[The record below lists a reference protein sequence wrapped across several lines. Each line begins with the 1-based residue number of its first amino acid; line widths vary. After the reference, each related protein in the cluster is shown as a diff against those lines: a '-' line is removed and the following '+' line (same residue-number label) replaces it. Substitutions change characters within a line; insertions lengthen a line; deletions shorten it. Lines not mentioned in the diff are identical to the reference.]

1 MKSIVNLLISVI
13 VAVWVVAI
21 AIISA
26 QNAEPISLRF
36 FAYQSIKIPFG
47 LVLAFSAGVGLI
59 GIAVLQPLWR
69 LGNSPQ
75 DARLDEDAEFFVDD
89 EDF

>member
-1 MKSIVNLLISVI
+1 MKTIANLLISVI

-26 QNAEPISLRF
+26 QNATPVSLKF
-36 FAYQSIKIPFG
+36 FTYQSIQIPFG
-47 LVLAFSAGVGLI
+47 LVLAFCAGVGLI
-59 GIAVLQPLWR
+59 GIGILQPLWR
-69 LGNSPQ
+69 LGDSPQ
-75 DARLDEDAEFFVDD
+75 DSRLDEDAEFFVDD

>member
-1 MKSIVNLLISVI
+1 MKTIVNLLISV
-13 VAVWVVAI
+13 VLAVWVVAI

-26 QNAEPISLRF
+26 QNATPVSLKF
-36 FAYQSIKIPFG
+36 FTYQSIQIPFG
-47 LVLAFSAGVGLI
+47 LVLAFSAAIGLI

-69 LGNSPQ
+69 LGDSPQ
-75 DARLDEDAEFFVDD
+75 DARLEEDAEFFVDD

>member
-1 MKSIVNLLISVI
+1 MKTISNLLISVI
-13 VAVWVVAI
+13 LAVWVVAI

-26 QNAEPISLRF
+26 QNAAPVSLKF
-36 FAYQSIKIPFG
+36 FTYQSIQIPFG
-47 LVLAFSAGVGLI
+47 LVLAFSAAIGLI

-69 LGNSPQ
+69 LGDSPQ